1 MRSNRRLLAGIMM
14 GMLLVST
21 MVSCSLPR
29 LARNEAPSVTISA
42 PASGAR
48 FALGE
53 ESAVQVQ
60 ATDDRGVVRV
70 ELWLNGALVR
80 TESSPDPDGQTPFL
94 VMHGWVPAAAGSY
107 VWSAKAY
114 DADEQMGESDPVVV
128 DVQPQEEPPADQ
140 QPTSTPAGAP
150 PTDTPPTQT
159 PTPVPP
165 FATSTRVLPTATST
179 ASVPTDTASPVVTK
193 PPDNPPQIVLVAP
206 TSPHT
211 MLAGS
216 TLTVRVRALDDV
228 GVSRIELWADGVL
241 YRMDEVGGQA
251 EVDWRMDWSPTS
263 LGSHILEAK
272 ALDTRFQPS
281 VAARLDVRV
290 ESAPPPLSLPDPYG
304 VLWDWLGGSEGPLG
318 DPVGEA
324 VSRFY
329 AGQTFEHGFMFW
341 QDNAGV
347 AEDWIYAIQ
356 WGPDDIQTQG
366 SNWGRFVDLWTESE
380 PEYSCEEATPPNGP
394 KRGFGKVWCQREEI
408 LTGLGAAVE
417 EEWGADGGWHDFAQ
431 GIMLWD
437 ARNGRIFI
445 LFDDG
450 TWQAISH

>member
-150 PTDTPPTQT
+150 PKDTPPTQT

-165 FATSTRVLPTATST
+165 SATSTRVLPTATST
-179 ASVPTDTASPVVTK
+179 APVPTNTATPVVTK

-241 YRMDEVGGQA
+241 YRMDEVGATRQYKKLVTRY
-251 EVDWRMDWSPTS
+251 EDLPLVDRVALDLDDYVTN
-263 LGSHILEAK
+263 K
-272 ALDTRFQPS
+272 ALDGLFTMVGDEETKIRKNP
-281 VAARLDVRV
+281 ADRV
-290 ESAPPPLSLPDPYG
+290 TKLL
-304 VLWDWLGGSEGPLG
+304 
-318 DPVGEA
+318 
-324 VSRFY
+324 
-329 AGQTFEHGFMFW
+329 
-341 QDNAGV
+341 
-347 AEDWIYAIQ
+347 
-356 WGPDDIQTQG
+356 
-366 SNWGRFVDLWTESE
+366 
-380 PEYSCEEATPPNGP
+380 
-394 KRGFGKVWCQREEI
+394 KKVF
-408 LTGLGAAVE
+408 
-417 EEWGADGGWHDFAQ
+417 AD
-431 GIMLWD
+431 
-437 ARNGRIFI
+437 
-445 LFDDG
+445 
-450 TWQAISH
+450 